1 MCMCLII
8 VHSAEAGESLSPSD
22 SCQSSADSRHCSD
35 VESEVSDASSDL
47 IPEECPSPAQQP
59 TSLAVL

>member
-8 VHSAEAGESLSPSD
+8 VHSAEAGESLSKSD
-22 SCQSSADSRHCSD
+22 SCQPSVLSGDSTHCSD

-47 IPEECPSPAQQP
+47 TLSW
-59 TSLAVL
+59 AVPN